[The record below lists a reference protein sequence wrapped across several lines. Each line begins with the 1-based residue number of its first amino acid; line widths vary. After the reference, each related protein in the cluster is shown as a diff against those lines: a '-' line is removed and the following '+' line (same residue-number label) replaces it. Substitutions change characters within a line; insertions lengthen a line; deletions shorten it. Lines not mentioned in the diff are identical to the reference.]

1 MKKLVKV
8 TALLLVAAAMFAG
21 CKNNVEEEQPA
32 KDAPLFS
39 KDDVSITIDVN
50 DIEVTDGDWVASVK
64 DAGKIPTSDMGSEY
78 PFGSGVIE
86 MINFR
91 KVEFTV
97 AGSNVTFTYGYEKE
111 SGTLTLDNDP
121 TEAEIA
127 QLKENGCTVNG
138 RVATFEEEGDAP
150 KSELDNMLLSDV
162 LSEAYGLTIKTNA
175 DHTKYFGE
183 VKQTKGDYYTSE
195 EFYLMKK

>member
-21 CKNNVEEEQPA
+21 CKNNVEEEPA

-64 DAGKIPTSDMGSEY
+64 DAGKMPTSTLGSSY
-78 PFGSGVIE
+78 TFGSGVIE

-97 AGSNVTFTYGYEKE
+97 SGSDVTFTYGYEKE

-127 QLKENGCTVNG
+127 QLKESGATVNG
-138 RVATFEEEGDAP
+138 RVVTFEEEGDAP
-150 KSELDNMLLSDV
+150 KSELDNMSLNYV
-162 LSEAYGLTIKTNA
+162 LSEANGLTIKTNA

-183 VKQTKGDYYTSE
+183 FKQTSGDYYMLE